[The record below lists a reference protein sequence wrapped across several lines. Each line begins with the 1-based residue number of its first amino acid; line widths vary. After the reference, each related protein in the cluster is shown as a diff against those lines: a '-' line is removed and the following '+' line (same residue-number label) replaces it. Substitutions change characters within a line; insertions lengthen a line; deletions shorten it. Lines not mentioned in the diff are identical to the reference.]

1 MKLVLCITNLRTYN
15 FIHNKDSK
23 LKYLTFYECKD
34 LVGKVMPAIASTNA
48 IAAALEVRELMN
60 IISERVD
67 RLRIIHFSNMGQERL
82 APCFQS

>member
-1 MKLVLCITNLRTYN
+1 MLILCITNLRTYN

-34 LVGKVMPAIASTNA
+34 LVGKVMPAIASANA
-48 IAAALEVRELMN
+48 IAASLEVRELMS
-60 IISERVD
+60 IVSGRLD
-67 RLRIIHFSNMGQERL
+67 KLRIIHFSNLGQERL